1 VAEAVLFRLDRDPMA
16 STVVVVVVNA
26 FAVAVNAFAVVVVV
40 VNAFAVV
47 VQTPEGFRDDQS
59 LD

>member
-1 VAEAVLFRLDRDPMA
+1 MAEAVLFRLDRDPMA

-26 FAVAVNAFAVVVVV
+26 FAV
-40 VNAFAVV
+40 V
-47 VQTPEGFRDDQS
+47 VQTPEGFQDDQS